1 MQSFSRFLQLLT
13 LVLWIGGIVFF
24 SFVVAPALF
33 SILSDPGLAG
43 RVVSR
48 ALAELHYLGL
58 VCGAVFLVASAFSEG
73 KRQKAMRGLI
83 VLMMLLTAI
92 SQFGIIPQMQ
102 HLREAVGSIQ
112 ALPVKDAGRAA
123 FDRLHQISVIL
134 EGIVLVSGIAVVGL
148 ISREGA
154 HHGDTEKTKL

>member
-1 MQSFSRFLQLLT
+1 MRTFSRFLQLIALIF
-13 LVLWIGGIVFF
+13 WIGGIVFF

-33 SILSDPGLAG
+33 STLPNVELAG

-48 ALAELHYLGL
+48 SLAGLHYIGL
-58 VCGAVFLVASAFSEG
+58 ICGAIFLIASAFSRE

-92 SQFGIIPQMQ
+92 SQFGITPQIR
-102 HLREAVGSIQ
+102 HLREAVGSIES
-112 ALPVKDAGRAA
+112 LPAKDAGRAA

-134 EGIVLVSGIAVVGL
+134 EGIVLVSGVAVVGL
-148 ISREGA
+148 LSK
-154 HHGDTEKTKL
+154 EKD